1 MVKKIKFSL
10 ILLLLVFITLGA
22 VSAAEDVNTTADNN
36 LISDSAVS
44 YEPISYNYFSDSD
57 IMTASV
63 SHSVSSSNYGTY
75 FDNEGNLK
83 SSSVNS
89 GDTMNLDGSFSGK
102 KFILNKQ
109 LNVVGTST
117 NSMRDCT
124 VVLLSEASGST
135 VSHLNIVNNGVDKQG
150 VFIVGATNC
159 NVHDNKITC
168 SGVSSFP
175 IALNPG
181 SHHNI
186 ISNNI
191 ISSSGDT
198 GIHNKSLCS
207 IVFGGANYNTIS
219 NNQISVADANAIYGS
234 AYDSG
239 AFIGARSYNNVV
251 FNNTIK
257 VTVIPTSWNYAIQLM
272 GDNNTA
278 DSNTI
283 IGAFRGISSDGSTIV
298 KNNKI
303 INSTGVDHNNKSI
316 VIGGEYGIVVGQ
328 NSIISNNLI
337 QNALLS
343 GSGICAADRSKVTN
357 NTVDVKGKGYGIDA
371 NGNYVLVDKNNIT
384 TNTGAAVYQMG
395 QYDFLTVTNN
405 NIVSVSGVGVLL
417 KKQSS
422 TKFPA
427 NIVITDND
435 IRTSN
440 ILAIDA
446 AEASKDSFTIER
458 NNCHGSMVAT
468 PVGTVDPSKPVYV
481 FNGTVYTVT
490 EDNYYTFFDEKGNLN
505 SSIDMGDTLKFVG
518 TFKDKL
524 MLITS
529 GVKIIGNDAKFINSM
544 FKVTTSHAWIENV
557 TIINKNST
565 SENRWGVYIVD
576 TNQVKLLNNNISVA
590 DKNAAYAVYIYRS
603 GNVEIINNTL
613 SSGGN
618 YLTYTILGYGAEN
631 CEISGNIINTLG
643 TGELHAYESSKCIDG
658 VNDVKEIFRTY
669 GILMIYSSDNKVLN
683 NNVTVKSLIN
693 QSKATIGG
701 NLSTNSLVGI
711 DFYFDSNDNVISGNN
726 ILVEGKDNYLYGTGV
741 IGAPTGSGGSKYSNN
756 NQFIGNDIKIIGD
769 YFATGIIAGYHSKD
783 TIIKNNNVDVK
794 ANNVA
799 YGLTLELSQAST
811 ILNNTFDLAAEV
823 IYGIEGFASNN
834 NKISQNTI
842 TGNGKDVY
850 GIAAAGS
857 KYNTISENK
866 ITANGNGEKLSFTN
880 YDSIKE
886 GNAGIFLTGSSTHN
900 TIIDNEITSKTG
912 FAVNLNTTA
921 KNNIISNNFLSA
933 KEGSGNDGVNNTNG
947 NTVENNYKYIF
958 SDIVFSNITVAY
970 LDETTIKI
978 TAKLPFAGGIP
989 GKANFYING
998 IKIGE
1003 STLSNNGVA
1012 TLKYQLNASFVPGN
1026 YKITVTLS
1034 KSNYK
1039 SVNATADLIVTKG
1052 KLNISVDE
1060 IIGKAGNKVYFTAS
1074 VKNVLGEGVKGIAVE
1089 FYRNGIYAGKAVS
1102 DENGIAKFIYQI
1114 PASFTGSYSISANAS
1129 GNDYYF
1135 ANSATSKLTIGDMV
1149 YTVISAKDVVMYYKN
1164 GTRLEGT
1171 LKDLNGNVISGAD
1184 VKITINGVTYTRT
1197 TDKDGKFAMNI
1208 NLVAGEYPVYI
1219 KFDSNDKQWGS
1230 DAKVNVLI
1238 KSTIAS
1244 RDVTKMFR
1252 NGTQFYAVFYDGHG
1266 NLLKNTDVKFN
1277 INGVWYIRKTND
1289 LGTARLNIQLGPG
1302 KYIITSVGPNGEQKG
1317 NVITVLSLLTENQD
1331 LVKYFKNGSSYTVK
1345 VIKQDGTV
1353 AGAGEKVTFNIN
1365 GVLYERMTNANGV
1378 ASLAINLL
1386 PGNYIITAMYK
1397 DCMVSNDIT
1406 VKQIMFTSDL
1416 DMKYN
1421 DGSKF
1426 TATLI
1431 DGQGKLYANQIIK
1444 FNVNGVFYNRVT
1456 DNNGIASLN
1465 IRLLPGKYIIT
1476 SIWESLQIGNTIT
1489 INP

>member
-1 MVKKIKFSL
+1 M
-10 ILLLLVFITLGA
+10 
-22 VSAAEDVNTTADNN
+22 AD
-36 LISDSAVS
+36 
-44 YEPISYNYFSDSD
+44 
-57 IMTASV
+57 
-63 SHSVSSSNYGTY
+63 
-75 FDNEGNLK
+75 
-83 SSSVNS
+83 
-89 GDTMNLDGSFSGK
+89 
-102 KFILNKQ
+102 Q
-109 LNVVGTST
+109 
-117 NSMRDCT
+117 
-124 VVLLSEASGST
+124 
-135 VSHLNIVNNGVDKQG
+135 
-150 VFIVGATNC
+150 
-159 NVHDNKITC
+159 
-168 SGVSSFP
+168 
-175 IALNPG
+175 
-181 SHHNI
+181 
-186 ISNNI
+186 
-191 ISSSGDT
+191 
-198 GIHNKSLCS
+198 
-207 IVFGGANYNTIS
+207 
-219 NNQISVADANAIYGS
+219 
-234 AYDSG
+234 
-239 AFIGARSYNNVV
+239 
-251 FNNTIK
+251 
-257 VTVIPTSWNYAIQLM
+257 VT
-272 GDNNTA
+272 
-278 DSNTI
+278 
-283 IGAFRGISSDGSTIV
+283 
-298 KNNKI
+298 
-303 INSTGVDHNNKSI
+303 
-316 VIGGEYGIVVGQ
+316 
-328 NSIISNNLI
+328 
-337 QNALLS
+337 
-343 GSGICAADRSKVTN
+343 
-357 NTVDVKGKGYGIDA
+357 
-371 NGNYVLVDKNNIT
+371 
-384 TNTGAAVYQMG
+384 
-395 QYDFLTVTNN
+395 
-405 NIVSVSGVGVLL
+405 
-417 KKQSS
+417 
-422 TKFPA
+422 
-427 NIVITDND
+427 
-435 IRTSN
+435 
-440 ILAIDA
+440 
-446 AEASKDSFTIER
+446 
-458 NNCHGSMVAT
+458 
-468 PVGTVDPSKPVYV
+468 
-481 FNGTVYTVT
+481 
-490 EDNYYTFFDEKGNLN
+490 
-505 SSIDMGDTLKFVG
+505 
-518 TFKDKL
+518 
-524 MLITS
+524 
-529 GVKIIGNDAKFINSM
+529 
-544 FKVTTSHAWIENV
+544 
-557 TIINKNST
+557 
-565 SENRWGVYIVD
+565 
-576 TNQVKLLNNNISVA
+576 
-590 DKNAAYAVYIYRS
+590 
-603 GNVEIINNTL
+603 
-613 SSGGN
+613 
-618 YLTYTILGYGAEN
+618 
-631 CEISGNIINTLG
+631 
-643 TGELHAYESSKCIDG
+643 
-658 VNDVKEIFRTY
+658 
-669 GILMIYSSDNKVLN
+669 
-683 NNVTVKSLIN
+683 
-693 QSKATIGG
+693 
-701 NLSTNSLVGI
+701 
-711 DFYFDSNDNVISGNN
+711 
-726 ILVEGKDNYLYGTGV
+726 
-741 IGAPTGSGGSKYSNN
+741 
-756 NQFIGNDIKIIGD
+756 
-769 YFATGIIAGYHSKD
+769 
-783 TIIKNNNVDVK
+783 
-794 ANNVA
+794 
-799 YGLTLELSQAST
+799 
-811 ILNNTFDLAAEV
+811 EV

-886 GNAGIFLTGSSTHN
+886 GNAGIFLTGYSTHN

-958 SDIVFSNITVAY
+958 SGIVFNDITVAY

-998 IKIGE
+998 INIGE

-1012 TLKYQLNASFVPGN
+1012 TLKYQLNASYVPGN

-1289 LGTARLNIQLGPG
+1289 LGTARLNIQLNPG

-1431 DGQGKLYANQIIK
+1431 DGQGKLYANQIIN

>member
-1 MVKKIKFSL
+1 M
-10 ILLLLVFITLGA
+10 
-22 VSAAEDVNTTADNN
+22 
-36 LISDSAVS
+36 
-44 YEPISYNYFSDSD
+44 
-57 IMTASV
+57 
-63 SHSVSSSNYGTY
+63 
-75 FDNEGNLK
+75 
-83 SSSVNS
+83 
-89 GDTMNLDGSFSGK
+89 
-102 KFILNKQ
+102 
-109 LNVVGTST
+109 
-117 NSMRDCT
+117 
-124 VVLLSEASGST
+124 
-135 VSHLNIVNNGVDKQG
+135 
-150 VFIVGATNC
+150 
-159 NVHDNKITC
+159 
-168 SGVSSFP
+168 
-175 IALNPG
+175 
-181 SHHNI
+181 
-186 ISNNI
+186 
-191 ISSSGDT
+191 
-198 GIHNKSLCS
+198 
-207 IVFGGANYNTIS
+207 
-219 NNQISVADANAIYGS
+219 
-234 AYDSG
+234 
-239 AFIGARSYNNVV
+239 
-251 FNNTIK
+251 
-257 VTVIPTSWNYAIQLM
+257 
-272 GDNNTA
+272 
-278 DSNTI
+278 
-283 IGAFRGISSDGSTIV
+283 
-298 KNNKI
+298 
-303 INSTGVDHNNKSI
+303 
-316 VIGGEYGIVVGQ
+316 
-328 NSIISNNLI
+328 
-337 QNALLS
+337 
-343 GSGICAADRSKVTN
+343 
-357 NTVDVKGKGYGIDA
+357 
-371 NGNYVLVDKNNIT
+371 
-384 TNTGAAVYQMG
+384 
-395 QYDFLTVTNN
+395 
-405 NIVSVSGVGVLL
+405 
-417 KKQSS
+417 
-422 TKFPA
+422 
-427 NIVITDND
+427 
-435 IRTSN
+435 
-440 ILAIDA
+440 
-446 AEASKDSFTIER
+446 
-458 NNCHGSMVAT
+458 
-468 PVGTVDPSKPVYV
+468 
-481 FNGTVYTVT
+481 
-490 EDNYYTFFDEKGNLN
+490 
-505 SSIDMGDTLKFVG
+505 
-518 TFKDKL
+518 
-524 MLITS
+524 
-529 GVKIIGNDAKFINSM
+529 
-544 FKVTTSHAWIENV
+544 
-557 TIINKNST
+557 
-565 SENRWGVYIVD
+565 
-576 TNQVKLLNNNISVA
+576 
-590 DKNAAYAVYIYRS
+590 
-603 GNVEIINNTL
+603 
-613 SSGGN
+613 
-618 YLTYTILGYGAEN
+618 
-631 CEISGNIINTLG
+631 
-643 TGELHAYESSKCIDG
+643 
-658 VNDVKEIFRTY
+658 
-669 GILMIYSSDNKVLN
+669 
-683 NNVTVKSLIN
+683 
-693 QSKATIGG
+693 
-701 NLSTNSLVGI
+701 
-711 DFYFDSNDNVISGNN
+711 
-726 ILVEGKDNYLYGTGV
+726 
-741 IGAPTGSGGSKYSNN
+741 
-756 NQFIGNDIKIIGD
+756 
-769 YFATGIIAGYHSKD
+769 
-783 TIIKNNNVDVK
+783 
-794 ANNVA
+794 A

-886 GNAGIFLTGSSTHN
+886 GNAGIFLTGYSTHN

-958 SDIVFSNITVAY
+958 SGIVFNDITVAY

-998 IKIGE
+998 INIGE

-1012 TLKYQLNASFVPGN
+1012 TLKYQLNASYVPGN

-1289 LGTARLNIQLGPG
+1289 LGTARLNIQLNPG

-1476 SIWESLQIGNTIT
+1476 SIWGSLQIGNTIT

>member
-1 MVKKIKFSL
+1 M
-10 ILLLLVFITLGA
+10 
-22 VSAAEDVNTTADNN
+22 
-36 LISDSAVS
+36 
-44 YEPISYNYFSDSD
+44 
-57 IMTASV
+57 
-63 SHSVSSSNYGTY
+63 
-75 FDNEGNLK
+75 
-83 SSSVNS
+83 
-89 GDTMNLDGSFSGK
+89 
-102 KFILNKQ
+102 
-109 LNVVGTST
+109 
-117 NSMRDCT
+117 
-124 VVLLSEASGST
+124 
-135 VSHLNIVNNGVDKQG
+135 
-150 VFIVGATNC
+150 
-159 NVHDNKITC
+159 
-168 SGVSSFP
+168 
-175 IALNPG
+175 
-181 SHHNI
+181 
-186 ISNNI
+186 
-191 ISSSGDT
+191 
-198 GIHNKSLCS
+198 
-207 IVFGGANYNTIS
+207 
-219 NNQISVADANAIYGS
+219 
-234 AYDSG
+234 
-239 AFIGARSYNNVV
+239 
-251 FNNTIK
+251 
-257 VTVIPTSWNYAIQLM
+257 
-272 GDNNTA
+272 
-278 DSNTI
+278 
-283 IGAFRGISSDGSTIV
+283 
-298 KNNKI
+298 
-303 INSTGVDHNNKSI
+303 
-316 VIGGEYGIVVGQ
+316 
-328 NSIISNNLI
+328 
-337 QNALLS
+337 
-343 GSGICAADRSKVTN
+343 
-357 NTVDVKGKGYGIDA
+357 
-371 NGNYVLVDKNNIT
+371 
-384 TNTGAAVYQMG
+384 
-395 QYDFLTVTNN
+395 
-405 NIVSVSGVGVLL
+405 
-417 KKQSS
+417 
-422 TKFPA
+422 
-427 NIVITDND
+427 
-435 IRTSN
+435 
-440 ILAIDA
+440 
-446 AEASKDSFTIER
+446 
-458 NNCHGSMVAT
+458 
-468 PVGTVDPSKPVYV
+468 
-481 FNGTVYTVT
+481 
-490 EDNYYTFFDEKGNLN
+490 
-505 SSIDMGDTLKFVG
+505 
-518 TFKDKL
+518 
-524 MLITS
+524 
-529 GVKIIGNDAKFINSM
+529 
-544 FKVTTSHAWIENV
+544 
-557 TIINKNST
+557 
-565 SENRWGVYIVD
+565 
-576 TNQVKLLNNNISVA
+576 
-590 DKNAAYAVYIYRS
+590 
-603 GNVEIINNTL
+603 
-613 SSGGN
+613 
-618 YLTYTILGYGAEN
+618 
-631 CEISGNIINTLG
+631 
-643 TGELHAYESSKCIDG
+643 
-658 VNDVKEIFRTY
+658 
-669 GILMIYSSDNKVLN
+669 
-683 NNVTVKSLIN
+683 
-693 QSKATIGG
+693 
-701 NLSTNSLVGI
+701 
-711 DFYFDSNDNVISGNN
+711 
-726 ILVEGKDNYLYGTGV
+726 
-741 IGAPTGSGGSKYSNN
+741 
-756 NQFIGNDIKIIGD
+756 
-769 YFATGIIAGYHSKD
+769 
-783 TIIKNNNVDVK
+783 
-794 ANNVA
+794 A

-857 KYNTISENK
+857 KYNTVSENK

-886 GNAGIFLTGSSTHN
+886 GNAGIFLTGYSTHN

-958 SDIVFSNITVAY
+958 SGIVFNDITVAY

-998 IKIGE
+998 INIGE

-1012 TLKYQLNASFVPGN
+1012 TLKYQLNASYVPGN

-1034 KSNYK
+1034 KPNYK

>member
-1 MVKKIKFSL
+1 M
-10 ILLLLVFITLGA
+10 
-22 VSAAEDVNTTADNN
+22 
-36 LISDSAVS
+36 
-44 YEPISYNYFSDSD
+44 
-57 IMTASV
+57 
-63 SHSVSSSNYGTY
+63 
-75 FDNEGNLK
+75 
-83 SSSVNS
+83 
-89 GDTMNLDGSFSGK
+89 
-102 KFILNKQ
+102 
-109 LNVVGTST
+109 
-117 NSMRDCT
+117 
-124 VVLLSEASGST
+124 
-135 VSHLNIVNNGVDKQG
+135 
-150 VFIVGATNC
+150 
-159 NVHDNKITC
+159 
-168 SGVSSFP
+168 
-175 IALNPG
+175 
-181 SHHNI
+181 
-186 ISNNI
+186 
-191 ISSSGDT
+191 
-198 GIHNKSLCS
+198 
-207 IVFGGANYNTIS
+207 
-219 NNQISVADANAIYGS
+219 
-234 AYDSG
+234 
-239 AFIGARSYNNVV
+239 
-251 FNNTIK
+251 
-257 VTVIPTSWNYAIQLM
+257 
-272 GDNNTA
+272 
-278 DSNTI
+278 
-283 IGAFRGISSDGSTIV
+283 
-298 KNNKI
+298 
-303 INSTGVDHNNKSI
+303 
-316 VIGGEYGIVVGQ
+316 
-328 NSIISNNLI
+328 
-337 QNALLS
+337 
-343 GSGICAADRSKVTN
+343 
-357 NTVDVKGKGYGIDA
+357 
-371 NGNYVLVDKNNIT
+371 
-384 TNTGAAVYQMG
+384 
-395 QYDFLTVTNN
+395 
-405 NIVSVSGVGVLL
+405 
-417 KKQSS
+417 
-422 TKFPA
+422 
-427 NIVITDND
+427 
-435 IRTSN
+435 
-440 ILAIDA
+440 
-446 AEASKDSFTIER
+446 
-458 NNCHGSMVAT
+458 
-468 PVGTVDPSKPVYV
+468 
-481 FNGTVYTVT
+481 
-490 EDNYYTFFDEKGNLN
+490 
-505 SSIDMGDTLKFVG
+505 
-518 TFKDKL
+518 
-524 MLITS
+524 
-529 GVKIIGNDAKFINSM
+529 
-544 FKVTTSHAWIENV
+544 
-557 TIINKNST
+557 
-565 SENRWGVYIVD
+565 
-576 TNQVKLLNNNISVA
+576 
-590 DKNAAYAVYIYRS
+590 
-603 GNVEIINNTL
+603 
-613 SSGGN
+613 
-618 YLTYTILGYGAEN
+618 
-631 CEISGNIINTLG
+631 
-643 TGELHAYESSKCIDG
+643 
-658 VNDVKEIFRTY
+658 
-669 GILMIYSSDNKVLN
+669 
-683 NNVTVKSLIN
+683 
-693 QSKATIGG
+693 
-701 NLSTNSLVGI
+701 
-711 DFYFDSNDNVISGNN
+711 
-726 ILVEGKDNYLYGTGV
+726 
-741 IGAPTGSGGSKYSNN
+741 
-756 NQFIGNDIKIIGD
+756 
-769 YFATGIIAGYHSKD
+769 
-783 TIIKNNNVDVK
+783 
-794 ANNVA
+794 A

-811 ILNNTFDLAAEV
+811 ILNNTLDLDAEV

-958 SDIVFSNITVAY
+958 SDIVFNDITVAY

-1289 LGTARLNIQLGPG
+1289 LGTARLNIQLNPG
-1302 KYIITSVGPNGEQKG
+1302 KYIITSVGLNGEQKG
-1317 NVITVLSLLTENQD
+1317 NVITVLSLLTENQN

-1397 DCMVSNDIT
+1397 DCMVSNDII
-1406 VKQIMFTSDL
+1406 VKQIMFTSNL

>member
-1 MVKKIKFSL
+1 M
-10 ILLLLVFITLGA
+10 
-22 VSAAEDVNTTADNN
+22 
-36 LISDSAVS
+36 
-44 YEPISYNYFSDSD
+44 
-57 IMTASV
+57 
-63 SHSVSSSNYGTY
+63 
-75 FDNEGNLK
+75 
-83 SSSVNS
+83 
-89 GDTMNLDGSFSGK
+89 
-102 KFILNKQ
+102 
-109 LNVVGTST
+109 
-117 NSMRDCT
+117 
-124 VVLLSEASGST
+124 
-135 VSHLNIVNNGVDKQG
+135 
-150 VFIVGATNC
+150 
-159 NVHDNKITC
+159 
-168 SGVSSFP
+168 
-175 IALNPG
+175 
-181 SHHNI
+181 
-186 ISNNI
+186 
-191 ISSSGDT
+191 
-198 GIHNKSLCS
+198 
-207 IVFGGANYNTIS
+207 
-219 NNQISVADANAIYGS
+219 
-234 AYDSG
+234 
-239 AFIGARSYNNVV
+239 
-251 FNNTIK
+251 
-257 VTVIPTSWNYAIQLM
+257 
-272 GDNNTA
+272 
-278 DSNTI
+278 
-283 IGAFRGISSDGSTIV
+283 
-298 KNNKI
+298 
-303 INSTGVDHNNKSI
+303 
-316 VIGGEYGIVVGQ
+316 
-328 NSIISNNLI
+328 
-337 QNALLS
+337 
-343 GSGICAADRSKVTN
+343 
-357 NTVDVKGKGYGIDA
+357 
-371 NGNYVLVDKNNIT
+371 
-384 TNTGAAVYQMG
+384 
-395 QYDFLTVTNN
+395 
-405 NIVSVSGVGVLL
+405 
-417 KKQSS
+417 
-422 TKFPA
+422 
-427 NIVITDND
+427 
-435 IRTSN
+435 
-440 ILAIDA
+440 
-446 AEASKDSFTIER
+446 
-458 NNCHGSMVAT
+458 
-468 PVGTVDPSKPVYV
+468 
-481 FNGTVYTVT
+481 
-490 EDNYYTFFDEKGNLN
+490 
-505 SSIDMGDTLKFVG
+505 
-518 TFKDKL
+518 
-524 MLITS
+524 
-529 GVKIIGNDAKFINSM
+529 
-544 FKVTTSHAWIENV
+544 
-557 TIINKNST
+557 
-565 SENRWGVYIVD
+565 
-576 TNQVKLLNNNISVA
+576 
-590 DKNAAYAVYIYRS
+590 
-603 GNVEIINNTL
+603 
-613 SSGGN
+613 
-618 YLTYTILGYGAEN
+618 YL
-631 CEISGNIINTLG
+631 
-643 TGELHAYESSKCIDG
+643 
-658 VNDVKEIFRTY
+658 
-669 GILMIYSSDNKVLN
+669 
-683 NNVTVKSLIN
+683 
-693 QSKATIGG
+693 
-701 NLSTNSLVGI
+701 
-711 DFYFDSNDNVISGNN
+711 
-726 ILVEGKDNYLYGTGV
+726 
-741 IGAPTGSGGSKYSNN
+741 
-756 NQFIGNDIKIIGD
+756 
-769 YFATGIIAGYHSKD
+769 
-783 TIIKNNNVDVK
+783 
-794 ANNVA
+794 
-799 YGLTLELSQAST
+799 
-811 ILNNTFDLAAEV
+811 
-823 IYGIEGFASNN
+823 
-834 NKISQNTI
+834 
-842 TGNGKDVY
+842 
-850 GIAAAGS
+850 
-857 KYNTISENK
+857 
-866 ITANGNGEKLSFTN
+866 
-880 YDSIKE
+880 
-886 GNAGIFLTGSSTHN
+886 
-900 TIIDNEITSKTG
+900 
-912 FAVNLNTTA
+912 
-921 KNNIISNNFLSA
+921 
-933 KEGSGNDGVNNTNG
+933 
-947 NTVENNYKYIF
+947 
-958 SDIVFSNITVAY
+958 ITVAY

-998 IKIGE
+998 INIGE

-1012 TLKYQLNASFVPGN
+1012 TLKYQLNASYVPGN

-1089 FYRNGIYAGKAVS
+1089 FYRNGIYSGKAVS
-1102 DENGIAKFIYQI
+1102 EENGIAKFIYQI

-1289 LGTARLNIQLGPG
+1289 LGTARLNIQLNPG

>member
-1 MVKKIKFSL
+1 M
-10 ILLLLVFITLGA
+10 
-22 VSAAEDVNTTADNN
+22 
-36 LISDSAVS
+36 
-44 YEPISYNYFSDSD
+44 
-57 IMTASV
+57 
-63 SHSVSSSNYGTY
+63 
-75 FDNEGNLK
+75 
-83 SSSVNS
+83 
-89 GDTMNLDGSFSGK
+89 
-102 KFILNKQ
+102 
-109 LNVVGTST
+109 
-117 NSMRDCT
+117 
-124 VVLLSEASGST
+124 
-135 VSHLNIVNNGVDKQG
+135 
-150 VFIVGATNC
+150 
-159 NVHDNKITC
+159 
-168 SGVSSFP
+168 
-175 IALNPG
+175 
-181 SHHNI
+181 
-186 ISNNI
+186 
-191 ISSSGDT
+191 
-198 GIHNKSLCS
+198 
-207 IVFGGANYNTIS
+207 
-219 NNQISVADANAIYGS
+219 
-234 AYDSG
+234 
-239 AFIGARSYNNVV
+239 
-251 FNNTIK
+251 
-257 VTVIPTSWNYAIQLM
+257 
-272 GDNNTA
+272 
-278 DSNTI
+278 
-283 IGAFRGISSDGSTIV
+283 
-298 KNNKI
+298 
-303 INSTGVDHNNKSI
+303 
-316 VIGGEYGIVVGQ
+316 
-328 NSIISNNLI
+328 
-337 QNALLS
+337 
-343 GSGICAADRSKVTN
+343 
-357 NTVDVKGKGYGIDA
+357 
-371 NGNYVLVDKNNIT
+371 
-384 TNTGAAVYQMG
+384 
-395 QYDFLTVTNN
+395 
-405 NIVSVSGVGVLL
+405 
-417 KKQSS
+417 
-422 TKFPA
+422 
-427 NIVITDND
+427 
-435 IRTSN
+435 
-440 ILAIDA
+440 
-446 AEASKDSFTIER
+446 
-458 NNCHGSMVAT
+458 
-468 PVGTVDPSKPVYV
+468 
-481 FNGTVYTVT
+481 
-490 EDNYYTFFDEKGNLN
+490 
-505 SSIDMGDTLKFVG
+505 
-518 TFKDKL
+518 
-524 MLITS
+524 
-529 GVKIIGNDAKFINSM
+529 
-544 FKVTTSHAWIENV
+544 
-557 TIINKNST
+557 
-565 SENRWGVYIVD
+565 
-576 TNQVKLLNNNISVA
+576 
-590 DKNAAYAVYIYRS
+590 
-603 GNVEIINNTL
+603 
-613 SSGGN
+613 
-618 YLTYTILGYGAEN
+618 
-631 CEISGNIINTLG
+631 
-643 TGELHAYESSKCIDG
+643 
-658 VNDVKEIFRTY
+658 
-669 GILMIYSSDNKVLN
+669 
-683 NNVTVKSLIN
+683 
-693 QSKATIGG
+693 
-701 NLSTNSLVGI
+701 
-711 DFYFDSNDNVISGNN
+711 
-726 ILVEGKDNYLYGTGV
+726 
-741 IGAPTGSGGSKYSNN
+741 
-756 NQFIGNDIKIIGD
+756 
-769 YFATGIIAGYHSKD
+769 
-783 TIIKNNNVDVK
+783 
-794 ANNVA
+794 A

-886 GNAGIFLTGSSTHN
+886 GNAGIFLTGYSTHN

-958 SDIVFSNITVAY
+958 SGIVFNDITVAY

-998 IKIGE
+998 INIGE

-1012 TLKYQLNASFVPGN
+1012 TLKYQLNASYVPGN

-1289 LGTARLNIQLGPG
+1289 LGTARLNIQLNPG